1 MSKLLSQGGFGCI
14 YYPGITCAGQPSRD
28 ITVVTKLQHYDQ
40 NAFNEIAIG
49 ELVRAI
55 PNYQLFFLP
64 VVSSCPINLARIDTN
79 ILTDC
84 EIISTE
90 GPLNVVLMEIPY
102 VENRPFFSMLT
113 SFNKT
118 KKHVILNMVETFQ
131 YLLNSIEYLIDI
143 DVVHFDLK
151 SPNILYSK
159 NANNPLIIDY
169 GISINMKSLTDDNL
183 SNVFYMYIP
192 EYYLWPIEVHVI
204 CYLLHSGNTL
214 TAKDVASIVSNAVNN
229 NKALEIFS
237 PDFKNNFIELGKN
250 YFNDFIEKSPN
261 EVIQT
266 LLENYKTWDNY
277 ALSILY
283 LKMLHYMFYEG
294 FHRNKLIILFSQL
307 LLTNINPVPQR
318 RRSIE
323 ETKKKFKDLFFLDQ
337 KAEDYFTLI
346 KSFDYNTSFITAK
359 IKEDVESLPDIRAM
373 SAVPSVT

>member
-14 YYPGITCAGQPSRD
+14 YYPGITCAGQPNKD
-28 ITVVTKLQHYDQ
+28 KTVVTKLQQ
-40 NAFNEIAIG
+40 NDASALNEIAIG
-49 ELVRAI
+49 AVVRTI

-64 VVSSCPINLARIDTN
+64 VISSCPINLARIDTD

-84 EIISTE
+84 EIVSTE
-90 GPLNVVLMEIPY
+90 DSLNVILMEIPY

-113 SFNKT
+113 SFNRT
-118 KKHVILNMVETFQ
+118 KKHIILNMVETFQ
-131 YLLNSIEYLIDI
+131 YLLNSIQYLIDI
-143 DVVHFDLK
+143 DIVHFDLK

-169 GISINMKSLTDDNL
+169 GISINMKTLTDDNL
-183 SNVFYMYIP
+183 GSVFYMYVP

-204 CYLLHSGNTL
+204 CYLLKFNQPL
-214 TAKDVASIVSNAVNN
+214 TATDINNIITSAVNN

-250 YFNDFIEKSPN
+250 YFNSFVKKSPN
-261 EVIQT
+261 EVVQT
-266 LLENYKTWDNY
+266 LLKNYKTWDNY

-307 LLTNINPVPQR
+307 LLLNISPLPEQR
-318 RRSIE
+318 YSVE
-323 ETKKKFKDLFFLDQ
+323 ETKIKFKDLFFLDQ

-346 KSFDYNTSFITAK
+346 KSFDFNTSFITSK

-373 SAVPSVT
+373 SAVP